1 MENSSQSCTLKML
14 KSQQVFVLLTGESPL
29 SYVTCSKISLTKVG
43 SYTICWYC
51 KNHHRTQ
58 LKIVQHAIKFIHII
72 SRSNFDK
79 IDLITTLTMSPGP
92 KWIWCTFPLKRLV
105 ISIVALSLCTS
116 QSGWNSS
123 TWSPC
128 KNGQLS
134 KFNCSYI
141 EIDASQEL

>member
-51 KNHHRTQ
+51 KNHHRTH
-58 LKIVQHAIKFIHII
+58 LKVVQHAIRFIHII

-79 IDLITTLTMSPGP
+79 NRSNNYLDYVTRAKVNLMYFSLETTCDLNSCFITLYFTEWLEFIYLVTL
-92 KWIWCTFPLKRLV
+92 
-105 ISIVALSLCTS
+105 
-116 QSGWNSS
+116 QNE
-123 TWSPC
+123 
-128 KNGQLS
+128 QLS
-134 KFNCSYI
+134 KFNCSYK
-141 EIDASQEL
+141 EIARQEL